1 MATRVVWKSL
11 VFVTF
16 IIALTTTFIINPYCR
31 CFMSI
36 NIFGSFLATF
46 INFWSHSQ
54 YHDDQCSIG
63 SLLCLT
69 KVGSDRACAEWL
81 LKNGAAIK
89 WTEGG
94 PLLSDYNALPSLDE
108 PRKHIQV
115 VDATDS
121 AISHIGFPHF
131 KGCNHINEVKLVN
144 CVYIEDPA
152 IPLLSIL
159 KDSLNNLEVNNCANI
174 SEKALNKI
182 DKLSNLKTL
191 KLGNLPLIKDKNK
204 VIENLTKALPN
215 CDIVYN

>member
-11 VFVTF
+11 FSSN
-16 IIALTTTFIINPYCR
+16 LHQ
-31 CFMSI
+31 
-36 NIFGSFLATF
+36 FLEPQSVPRRPMFYWITLMFNNVDTRRVAE
-46 INFWSHSQ
+46 
-54 YHDDQCSIG
+54 
-63 SLLCLT
+63 
-69 KVGSDRACAEWL
+69 VGSDRACAEWL